1 MTFRIS
7 KMLLLL
13 LGAYFLTFMQSH
25 WHGPRLW
32 LGFQPDL
39 TPALLVFVG
48 MTMGARYISTVALAT
63 GLWLDSLSANPF
75 GISVFPLFLVGWIV
89 FYIREKIMTKEF
101 MAQLYLGV
109 IASLTVFLFQLILLG
124 MLSVNP
130 MIGWE
135 IVFWSILNAFL
146 CGVSVPLLNFM
157 YKVFIR
163 WFSHPP
169 YEPNKWLNNNR
180 QIVRGKD

>member
-1 MTFRIS
+1 MIFRIG

-13 LGAYFLTFMQSH
+13 LGAYFLTFMQSY

-48 MTMGARYISTVALAT
+48 MTMGAGYVSSLALAA

-75 GISVFPLFLVGWIV
+75 GISIFPLFFVGWVV
-89 FYIREKIMTKEF
+89 FCIREKIMIREF
-101 MAQLYLGV
+101 MAQIYLGV
-109 IASLTVFLFQLILLG
+109 IASLFVFLFQLILLG
-124 MLSVNP
+124 MLSVSP

-135 IVFWSILNAFL
+135 MAFWSLLNAFF
-146 CGVSVPLLNFM
+146 CGLSVPLFSCLH
-157 YKVFIR
+157 KVFRR
-163 WFSHPP
+163 WFSNSP